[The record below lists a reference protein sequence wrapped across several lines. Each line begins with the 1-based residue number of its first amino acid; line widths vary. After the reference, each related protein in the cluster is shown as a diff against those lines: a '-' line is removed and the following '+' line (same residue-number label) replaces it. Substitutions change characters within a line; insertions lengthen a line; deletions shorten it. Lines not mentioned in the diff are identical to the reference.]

1 MNHAM
6 PMQFSFAALFDPAVA
21 RAAVERAAQW
31 NLPRRICHPLDHFT
45 GKRASAALAAF
56 DAEVDRAPIPEAELL
71 DDSLVTAKT
80 LSVAADS
87 DREDDDDL

>member
-56 DAEVDRAPIPEAELL
+56 DAEVDSAPISETEWL
-71 DDSLVTAKT
+71 DDSLVTAKAIR
-80 LSVAADS
+80 SSADS
-87 DREDDDDL
+87 DFEEDDD